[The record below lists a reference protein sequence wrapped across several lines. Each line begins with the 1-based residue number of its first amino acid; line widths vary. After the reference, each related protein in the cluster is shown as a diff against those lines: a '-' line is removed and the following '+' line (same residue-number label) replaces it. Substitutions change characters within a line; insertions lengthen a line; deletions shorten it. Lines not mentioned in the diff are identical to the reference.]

1 MKTAYRL
8 LAYLVALEV
17 VVQAAAIAFATF
29 GLFTYVSGGGV
40 LDRATQRAHAYD
52 GAVGFVVHGV
62 NGQMVTPAIALILLI
77 IAFFAKVP
85 GGVVWAALVFVT
97 VAVQVLLGQLAHA
110 VPAFGW
116 VHGALAIVLFA
127 VAIVTARRSETE
139 VSPSPVV

>member
-29 GLFTYVSGGGV
+29 GLLTYVSGGGV

-52 GAVGFVVHGV
+52 GALGFVVHGV
-62 NGQMVTPAIALILLI
+62 NGQMITPAIALILLI
-77 IAFFAKVP
+77 VAFFAKRP
-85 GGVVWAALVFVT
+85 GGVVWAALVFGT
-97 VAVQVLLGQLAHA
+97 VVVQVLLGQLAHA
-110 VPAFGW
+110 VPALGW

-139 VSPSPVV
+139 VTPSPVV

>member
-29 GLFTYVSGGGV
+29 GLLTYVSGGGV
-40 LDRATQRAHAYD
+40 LDRASQRAHAYD

-62 NGQMVTPAIALILLI
+62 NGQMITPAIALILLI
-77 IAFFAKVP
+77 VAFFAKIP
-85 GGVVWAALVFVT
+85 GGVVWAALVFGT
-97 VAVQVLLGQLAHA
+97 VVVQVLLGQLAHA
-110 VPAFGW
+110 VPTLGW

-139 VSPSPVV
+139 VTPSPVV

>member
-29 GLFTYVSGGGV
+29 GLLTYVSGGGV

-62 NGQMVTPAIALILLI
+62 NGQMITPAIALILLI
-77 IAFFAKVP
+77 VAFFAKIP
-85 GGVVWAALVFVT
+85 GGVVWAALVFGT
-97 VAVQVLLGQLAHA
+97 VVVQVLLGQLAHA
-110 VPAFGW
+110 VPALGW

-139 VSPSPVV
+139 VTPSPVV